1 MAQLTWIE
9 QPGLKFEKQIRHS
22 AWFVLLAA
30 LTLTLATIE
39 GSENGT
45 FRLAV
50 ALAAIV
56 LLVAL
61 WSVVLRVARY
71 VRREHARRRAAA
83 DAGQRV
89 GACRAAQHM
98 NDRVSNTLSLTYG
111 YAEFLALD
119 DRLPEDAREHAY
131 RAMRG
136 ARKAAEIVAE
146 FKRGL
151 RCDGEDE
158 ALVRALD

>member
-1 MAQLTWIE
+1 MQAE
-9 QPGLKFEKQIRHS
+9 LKFEKQIRHS

-30 LTLTLATIE
+30 LTLILATIQ
-39 GSENGT
+39 GSANT
-45 FRLAV
+45 SFRLAV
-50 ALAAIV
+50 ALVAVV

-71 VRREHARRRAAA
+71 VRCEHARRRATA

-89 GACRAAQHM
+89 GPGRAAEQV
-98 NDRVSNTLSLTYG
+98 NDRVSNSLSLTYG

-119 DRLPEDAREHAY
+119 DRLPEEGRQHAY

-136 ARKAAEIVAE
+136 ARKAAEAVAE
-146 FKRGL
+146 LKGRL
-151 RCDGEDE
+151 RCNAEDE
-158 ALVRALD
+158 AFMRALD